1 MAQGLRRR
9 QPPVLRKIVD
19 PRVSIPAPGA
29 HRNLTAVSLFL
40 HKPIN
45 YTGPVVPVAELRK
58 VVMTTPASHKPLG
71 QPAVDHIRR
80 EVAHIL
86 AIYDLLYPTQT
97 LNLFLYESND
107 PLSGKPSVIE
117 GPVTLQAGHLSPE
130 FLGQMR
136 RPGPQPGAPVV
147 TIMVSIPRPPLPSEW
162 KLTDAPWVPVRGLK
176 ALYRLS
182 PMLYEKIRYHAEMA
196 RKRRS
201 GRLHSKV
208 SLARSQGSQ
217 LFPPPAP
224 PDSTTKPAILIGM
237 HWLEVGGA
245 EALAFDTVQWALEA
259 GLRVFVVTSVPSIQ
273 RLRNRLPDHQD
284 VRFIPLARYLPHHLW
299 PRFVERLALAEN
311 IRLVHIHHCHLLYE
325 SLPQLRTLLPWV
337 KVIDSTHIV
346 EYADGGYPRT
356 SGVWSN
362 YIDTH
367 HVISRQLVR
376 YYRDDFHVVGK
387 VKLGRMLTRPEGEA
401 SPPALRL
408 QARQTTLHVTFIGRL
423 YYQKRPV
430 VVVEAIRAL
439 SGWAD
444 RNQVELR
451 GTLVGEGPFL
461 GAVTRLLQRYGLQDR
476 VAIEPASADV
486 PALLGRSD
494 ILLLPSNNEGLALV
508 CYEALAHGC
517 IPISTDVGAQ
527 DEIIP
532 PDLLVPVE
540 PTAAVRGIV
549 AAVDRLWRDDAFLSA
564 QKAALQATSRAL
576 AGDPTAREVLM
587 SLYRDAAGDSQDQEI
602 RSP

>member
-1 MAQGLRRR
+1 M
-9 QPPVLRKIVD
+9 
-19 PRVSIPAPGA
+19 
-29 HRNLTAVSLFL
+29 HRNVKALSLFL
-40 HKPIN
+40 HKPIY
-45 YTGPVVPVAELRK
+45 YTDPVVPVAELRK
-58 VVMTTPASHKPLG
+58 VIMTTPASHKPLG

-80 EVAHIL
+80 EVSQVL

-117 GPVTLQAGHLSPE
+117 GPVTLQASHLSPE

-136 RPGPQPGAPVV
+136 RPAPREGAPVV
-147 TIMVSIPRPPLPSEW
+147 TVMVSIPRAPLPSERA
-162 KLTDAPWVPVRGLK
+162 LTDAPWAPMRGLK
-176 ALYRLS
+176 AVHRLS
-182 PMLYEKIRYHAEMA
+182 PMLYETIRYQAEMA

-201 GRLHSKV
+201 RRVHSTV

-224 PDSTTKPAILIGM
+224 PDSATRPAILIGM

-273 RLRNRLPDHQD
+273 RLRSRLPDHPD
-284 VRFIPLARYLPHHLW
+284 VRFIPLDRYLPHHLW
-299 PRFVERLALAEN
+299 PRFIEQLARAEN
-311 IRLVHIHHCHLLYE
+311 IRLVHIHHCTFLYE
-325 SLPQLRTLLPWV
+325 SLPQLRTMMPWV
-337 KVIDSTHIV
+337 RVIDSTHIV

-362 YIDTH
+362 YIDMH

-387 VKLGRMLTRPEGEA
+387 VRLGRMLTRPEGEA
-401 SPPALRL
+401 SPPDLRL
-408 QARQTTLHVTFIGRL
+408 QAGQKTLNVTFIGRL

-430 VVVEAIRAL
+430 VVVQAIRAL
-439 SGWAD
+439 AGWAD
-444 RNQVELR
+444 RNQVDLR
-451 GTLVGEGPFL
+451 GTIVGEGPFR

-486 PALLGRSD
+486 PGLLGRSD

-527 DEIIP
+527 GEIIP

-540 PTAAVRGIV
+540 PRAAVRGIV
-549 AAVDRLWRDDAFLSA
+549 AAVDRLWRDGAFLAA
-564 QKAALQATSRAL
+564 QKAALQAASRAL
-576 AGDPTAREVLM
+576 AADPTAREVLM
-587 SLYRDAAGDSQDQEI
+587 PLYRDAAQGHQTEETGS
-602 RSP
+602 R